1 MITPAE
7 AVQVQKQINS
17 LGLGDLPAAVYINDA
32 SGLPVIAKPSD
43 LVTDGWFIGVF
54 WNNCTWR
61 DIFDAAEMLF
71 AQ

>member
-43 LVTDGWFIGVF
+43 LVSDGWFIGTF
-54 WNNCTWR
+54 WNNVGWV
-61 DIFDAAEMLF
+61 DVFNSAEYYLCP
-71 AQ
+71 